1 METTIWQKIHIEYIK
16 KAQNFAVKKQAVQ
29 LEMGKRYE
37 QILHQREYSD
47 GIRKMQI
54 KAMMKFPYTPTR
66 RAKIKIMTISNAG
79 EDSEKL
85 DLSCTGGRNVK
96 WHCHS
101 EK

>member
-1 METTIWQKIHIEYIK
+1 MNRYFTKENIQMTIKRMKI
-16 KAQNFAVKKQAVQ
+16 
-29 LEMGKRYE
+29 
-37 QILHQREYSD
+37 YSTSLA
-47 GIRKMQI
+47 IRKMQI